1 MHFRNEHLMRKKTST
16 LDKIRQQV
24 SDGLL
29 AFVRVLLLLGL
40 VALGAEGYIVGRG
53 LYEQWTLAA
62 ARAAL
67 PTGAG
72 QRVGV
77 IAGHWQNDSGAVCP
91 DGLQEVQ
98 ITTAVA
104 QRVVETLQER
114 GYRAEMLPE
123 FSPRLSGYQAEAL
136 ISIHVD
142 SCLKERSGFK
152 VARVVGSAVPEA
164 EDRLVES
171 LYREYEK
178 VTQLKRDVNTITAD
192 MTRYHAFNEIAPQ
205 TPGAIIEIGFLGGD
219 RRLLTREPG
228 KAAQGIAAGIAA
240 FLRQES
246 P

>member
-1 MHFRNEHLMRKKTST
+1 MRKKPST
-16 LDKIRQQV
+16 FSKLCRQIR
-24 SDGLL
+24 DALL
-29 AFVRVLLLLGL
+29 ACLRVLMLISL
-40 VALGAEGYIVGRG
+40 VALGAAGYIVGRG
-53 LYEQWTLAA
+53 LYEQWALAA

-67 PTGAG
+67 PPGAG
-72 QRVGV
+72 QRIGV

-104 QRVVETLQER
+104 QRVVEALQER

-123 FSPRLSGYQAEAL
+123 FSPRLAGYQAEAL
-136 ISIHVD
+136 VSIHVD
-142 SCLKERSGFK
+142 SCLKGRSGFK

-171 LYREYEK
+171 LYLEYEK
-178 VTQLKRDVNTITAD
+178 ASNLKRDLNTITAD
-192 MTRYHAFNEIAPQ
+192 MTSYHAFNEIAPQ

-219 RRLLTREPG
+219 RRLLTRDQG
-228 KAAQGIAAGIAA
+228 KAALGVAAGIAR
-240 FLRQES
+240 FLQGET